1 MKKITPDELEE
12 PIIGLM
18 KEIKSERNSEDIENY
33 WLEILGEFLNK
44 GINPDKKVYD
54 TAKEGQ
60 GVIRSRSIDSDPP
73 FTGIIN
79 REEPESGGY
88 RGMSLVLFPNPEE
101 ESGSEIMLCF
111 GIGTNG
117 LGPDE
122 TILSSIG
129 HRRRLKGLSNLSRD
143 SLECDIWVKS
153 QIDDLTES
161 VPQMAKDKL
170 GIPEGFESVFSRYGE
185 GFLYTAHILPED
197 LEKAAEVFY
206 WHLLVYASERNWR
219 LKGSHKNN
227 VEALEKL
234 IQSKWRT
241 NPSKEEIKELLKKR
255 HFVVLQGPPGT
266 GKTMVAEE
274 IAKSDFF
281 SYDPKSQFVQFHP
294 NTTYES
300 FVRGI
305 EPDFSSEEELVFK
318 GANGPLA
325 EVCDSAKADEEKNQI
340 LVIDEINRA
349 NLGKVLGEAIRLFE
363 SSKLKEEGEVGPIRT
378 TYSIYEDGFEKNSLI
393 LKDNVYVLGTMNTAD
408 RSIAI
413 LDFAIRRRFAFLTM
427 WPDRTVI
434 ENENEGEVK
443 ELALEYY
450 DKVYNVFFESANK
463 EDMHLQPGHSY
474 FLADNEDELNKKMKY
489 EVAPLLKEYLM
500 EGRLQESR
508 EEIEALISDFG
519 EKID

>member
-1 MKKITPDELEE
+1 MKSPLIQLIET
-12 PIIGLM
+12 
-18 KEIKSERNSEDIENY
+18 IKSERNPGDIKDN
-33 WLEILGEFLNK
+33 WLEILGKFLNK

-54 TAKEGQ
+54 IAEEGQ
-60 GVIRSRSIDSDPP
+60 GAIRSRSIDSDPP

-101 ESGSEIMLCF
+101 DNGSEIMLCF

-122 TILSSIG
+122 PTLSSMG
-129 HRRRLKGLSNLSRD
+129 HERRLKGLSNLSKER
-143 SLECDIWVKS
+143 LKCEIWVKS

-161 VPQMAKDKL
+161 VPQTAKDKL
-170 GIPEGFESVFSRYGE
+170 GIPTEFESVFNRYGE
-185 GFLYTAHILPED
+185 GFLYTVHILPDD
-197 LEKAAEVFY
+197 LEKAAKIFY

-219 LKGSHKNN
+219 LKGSHKSN
-227 VEALEKL
+227 VESLEKV

-241 NPSKEEIKELLKKR
+241 NPSKKEIKELLKRR

-266 GKTMVAEE
+266 GKTMIAEE

-281 SYDPKSQFVQFHP
+281 NYDPKSQFVQFHP

-305 EPDFSSEEELVFK
+305 EPDFSNEEELVFK
-318 GANGPLA
+318 GVDGPLA
-325 EVCDSAKADEEKNQI
+325 EVCEKAKEDEDKNQI

-349 NLGKVLGEAIRLFE
+349 DLGKVLGEAIRLFE
-363 SSKLKEEGEVGPIRT
+363 YSKLREEGKVGPVRT
-378 TYSIYEDGFEKNSLI
+378 TYSTYENGSEKNSLT
-393 LKDNVYVLGTMNTAD
+393 LKDNVFVLGTMNTAD

-427 WPDRTVI
+427 WPDRSVI
-434 ENENEGEVK
+434 EKEDEEGVRD
-443 ELALEYY
+443 LALEYY
-450 DKVYNVFFESANK
+450 DKVYDIFFENASE

-474 FLADNEDELNKKMKY
+474 FLADTEKELKKKMKY

-500 EGRLQESR
+500 EGRLQEAR
-508 EEIEALISDFG
+508 EEIETLISDFE